1 MNFSLERLLARFDNE
16 LAIIV
21 KGVSQSIVQFV
32 IKAWNFGHSL
42 RIAYF
47 FQKVTD
53 TLLKSSGGPDF
64 IVTISG
70 GNSDLKIAY
79 LKTFGNN
86 NCAFSP
92 KDDPVLHL

>member
-1 MNFSLERLLARFDNE
+1 MQ
-16 LAIIV
+16 I
-21 KGVSQSIVQFV
+21 V
-32 IKAWNFGHSL
+32 IKAWNFAHSL
-42 RIAYF
+42 RIAYY

-53 TLLKSSGGPDF
+53 TLLKLSGGPDF
-64 IVTISG
+64 IITISG

-79 LKTFGNN
+79 LESFGYN

>member
-1 MNFSLERLLARFDNE
+1 MRRVSHSILEIA
-16 LAIIV
+16 
-21 KGVSQSIVQFV
+21 
-32 IKAWNFGHSL
+32 IKAWNFAHSS
-42 RIAYF
+42 RIAYY

-53 TLLKSSGGPDF
+53 TLLKSSGDPDF
-64 IVTISG
+64 IITISG

-79 LKTFGNN
+79 LKTFGNS